1 MVKNKENGLIYY
13 YSMNMKKL
21 YMNTLMQLFVALCT
35 FSFVA
40 CQEFEIDSQPEGPLN
55 IQIDALESYE
65 ALATSPSN
73 VVFNISSNTPWIIES
88 DAQWCVPTPSMSA
101 ASSLVAEIVVS
112 MEDNTDKEARTAH
125 LTITAEGIDTPTT
138 VTIVQ
143 ASKEDLQVID
153 YTEAVPTEGGEITFE
168 IVSNK
173 AWEVIPSVDFLSDIT
188 PASGTGDDTGLG
200 ERIPITIN
208 IPANNGAVRE
218 GVITVRTEFQ
228 EHSFTIIQGGIS
240 IGLPEDQGTP
250 SIDDYMG
257 GTISVPIVSN
267 TEWRVQVPAEYESW
281 LTAERDGSNLVL
293 TAAPNN
299 LLTTRVGQVLLFP
312 QEEVIGFEGIA
323 VEVNQT
329 SHVNLAGSAD
339 FDSETN
345 AATIQSTAQN
355 RFSTKFSFKK
365 GKLTWTFDEINIPEG
380 STACFDINGDT
391 WHWNGANGGAGWIH
405 FYLRPQ
411 DQAST
416 LQLHYE
422 WNSVDM
428 NIDVNSI
435 RTLEYETKDDPDSP
449 GRLITTM
456 SINGEAIQTFSTV
469 DVFTTADN
477 ELGYINQGQVI
488 YFGFAGAGDPVG
500 TMTIRS
506 LDYEPYE

>member
-1 MVKNKENGLIYY
+1 
-13 YSMNMKKL
+13 MNMKKL
-21 YMNTLMQLFVALCT
+21 YKNTLFQLFVALCT

-73 VVFNISSNTPWIIES
+73 IVFNISSNTPWTIES
-88 DAQWCVPTPSMSA
+88 DAQWCVSTPSMSA

-112 MEDNTDKEARTAH
+112 LEDNVDREARTAH

-153 YTEAVPTEGGEITFE
+153 YTEPVATEGESITFE

-200 ERIPITIN
+200 QRIPITIN
-208 IPANNGAVRE
+208 VPRNNGAVRE
-218 GVITVRTEFQ
+218 GTITVRTEFQ
-228 EHSFTIIQGGIS
+228 EKSFTIVQGGIS
-240 IGLPEDQGTP
+240 MGLPEGQDIPTIG
-250 SIDDYMG
+250 DYMG
-257 GTISVPIVSN
+257 GTTSVPIVAN

-281 LTAERDGSNLVL
+281 LSAERDGSNLVV

-312 QEEVIGFEGIA
+312 QEEVIGFEGIP

-329 SHVNLAGSAD
+329 SSVNVNGTIE
-339 FDSETN
+339 FDPETG
-345 AATIQSTAQN
+345 AATLQSTNQN

-365 GKLTWTFDEINIPEG
+365 GKLTWTFDEISIPDG
-380 STACFDINGDT
+380 STAYFDINGDT
-391 WHWNGANGGAGWIH
+391 WHWNGANSGAGWIH
-405 FYLRPQ
+405 FWLRPK
-411 DQAST
+411 DQASE
-416 LQLHYE
+416 LKLHYQ
-422 WNSVDM
+422 WNEAYPT
-428 NIDVNSI
+428 IDVNSI
-435 RTLEYETKDDPDSP
+435 RTLEYETKDDPANP
-449 GRLITTM
+449 GKLITTM
-456 SINGEAIQTFSTV
+456 SINGEVIQTFSTV
-469 DVFTTADN
+469 DVFTIAEN

-500 TMTIRS
+500 TMTIRTF
-506 LDYEPYE
+506 DYVSYDE